1 MGLNFEMCSEF
12 DEAILQKILGYE
24 KYEWINSYEIKIKM
38 FFKYGKY
45 DKEGNLKSP
54 ALQKNGTAIP
64 AQIKIVS
71 SFNRMTDNVDVKII
85 LNKEYWDELS
95 AHERE
100 GVIDNMLNYLEVK
113 KDKMDE
119 PIPISEDSDKIQLKL
134 KKPDFY
140 CEGFL
145 NLIDDYG
152 VDYIPYQ
159 YAKAIVNNLQTDV
172 VETKNEKSDDLT
184 KKETKNKP
192 IKSKKT
198 EKTEKIEKIDED
210 NNLDFDLDEINVD

>member
-1 MGLNFEMCSEF
+1 MSNFEMCSEF
-12 DEAILQKILGYE
+12 DESILQSVLEKE

-45 DKEGNLKSP
+45 DKEGNLKTP

-71 SFNRMTDNVDVKII
+71 AFNRMTDNVDVKII
-85 LNKEYWDELS
+85 LNKEYWDELNTK
-95 AHERE
+95 ERE

-119 PIPISEDSDKIQLKL
+119 PIPISEDSDKVQLKL

-145 NLIDDYG
+145 SLIEDYG
-152 VDYIPYQ
+152 KAYIPYQ
-159 YAKAIVNNLQTDV
+159 DAEHIVNNLAND
-172 VETKNEKSDDLT
+172 S
-184 KKETKNKP
+184 
-192 IKSKKT
+192 IS
-198 EKTEKIEKIDED
+198 ID
-210 NNLDFDLDEINVD
+210 NNTAKVINEDKPTIENKGNKKKDIKQVEKENDEINLDDFDVE

>member
-45 DKEGNLKSP
+45 DKDGNLKSP

-71 SFNRMTDNVDVKII
+71 AFNRMTDNVDVKII

-95 AHERE
+95 MHERE

-119 PIPISEDSDKIQLKL
+119 PIPISEDSDKVQLKL

-145 NLIDDYG
+145 NLINDYG

-159 YAKAIVNNLQTDV
+159 DARAIVNNL
-172 VETKNEKSDDLT
+172 ETEVIKTVNEKLDNLI
-184 KKETKNKP
+184 KKETKNNENNS
-192 IKSKKT
+192 IKSKKV
-198 EKTEKIEKIDED
+198 EKHDEHDED
-210 NNLDFDLDEINVD
+210 DDFDLDEINVD

>member
-12 DEAILQKILGYE
+12 DEAILKKILGYE

-71 SFNRMTDNVDVKII
+71 AFNRMTDNVDVKII

-95 AHERE
+95 THERE

-119 PIPISEDSDKIQLKL
+119 PIPISEDSDKVQLKL

-145 NLIDDYG
+145 NLINDYG

-159 YAKAIVNNLQTDV
+159 DAKAIVNNLQADV
-172 VETKNEKSDDLT
+172 IEPANEKSDNLN
-184 KKETKNKP
+184 KKETKNNST
-192 IKSKKT
+192 KSKRT
-198 EKTEKIEKIDED
+198 EKTEKLDED
-210 NNLDFDLDEINVD
+210 NDLDLDLDEINVD

>member
-1 MGLNFEMCSEF
+1 MSNFEMCSEF
-12 DEAILQKILGYE
+12 DESILQSVLEKE

-45 DKEGNLKSP
+45 DKEGNLKTP

-71 SFNRMTDNVDVKII
+71 AFNRMTDNVDVKII
-85 LNKEYWDELS
+85 LNKEYWDELNTK
-95 AHERE
+95 ERE

-119 PIPISEDSDKIQLKL
+119 PIPISEDSDKVQLKL

-145 NLIDDYG
+145 SLIEDYG
-152 VDYIPYQ
+152 KAYIPYQ
-159 YAKAIVNNLQTDV
+159 DAEHIVNNLTNDSMPIDNNI
-172 VETKNEKSDDLT
+172 TKVINEDKPVT
-184 KKETKNKP
+184 ENKGNKNKK
-192 IKSKKT
+192 IKQV
-198 EKTEKIEKIDED
+198 EKE
-210 NNLDFDLDEINVD
+210 NDEINLDDFDVE

>member
-1 MGLNFEMCSEF
+1 MSNFEMCSEF
-12 DEAILQKILGYE
+12 DESILQSVLEKE

-45 DKEGNLKSP
+45 DKEGNLKTP

-71 SFNRMTDNVDVKII
+71 AFNRMTDNVDVKII
-85 LNKEYWDELS
+85 LNKEYWDELNTK
-95 AHERE
+95 ERE

-119 PIPISEDSDKIQLKL
+119 PIPISEDSDKVQLKL

-145 NLIDDYG
+145 SLIEDYG
-152 VDYIPYQ
+152 KAYIPYQ
-159 YAKAIVNNLQTDV
+159 DAEHIVNNLANDSIST
-172 VETKNEKSDDLT
+172 
-184 KKETKNKP
+184 
-192 IKSKKT
+192 
-198 EKTEKIEKIDED
+198 D
-210 NNLDFDLDEINVD
+210 NNTAKVINEEKPVTENKSNKKKSIKQVEKENDEINLDDFDVE

>member
-1 MGLNFEMCSEF
+1 
-12 DEAILQKILGYE
+12 
-24 KYEWINSYEIKIKM
+24 M

-45 DKEGNLKSP
+45 DKEGNLKTP

-71 SFNRMTDNVDVKII
+71 AFNRMTDNVDVKII
-85 LNKEYWDELS
+85 LNKEYWDELNTK
-95 AHERE
+95 ERE

-119 PIPISEDSDKIQLKL
+119 PIPISEDSDKVQLKL

-145 NLIDDYG
+145 SLIEDYG
-152 VDYIPYQ
+152 KEYIPYQ
-159 YAKAIVNNLQTDV
+159 DAEHIVNNLTKHT
-172 VETKNEKSDDLT
+172 ETTNDDD
-184 KKETKNKP
+184 NV
-192 IKSKKT
+192 
-198 EKTEKIEKIDED
+198 KIEKHKVKVKIKTDDSEL
-210 NNLDFDLDEINVD
+210 NLDDINIE

>member
-1 MGLNFEMCSEF
+1 MSNFEMCSEF
-12 DEAILQKILGYE
+12 DESILQSVLEKE

-45 DKEGNLKSP
+45 DKEGNLKTP

-71 SFNRMTDNVDVKII
+71 AFNRMTDNVDVKII
-85 LNKEYWDELS
+85 LNKEYWDELNTK
-95 AHERE
+95 ERE

-119 PIPISEDSDKIQLKL
+119 PIPISEDSDKVQLKL

-145 NLIDDYG
+145 SLIEDYG
-152 VDYIPYQ
+152 KAYIPYQ
-159 YAKAIVNNLQTDV
+159 DAEHIVNNLSNDSISIDNNTAKV
-172 VETKNEKSDDLT
+172 INEDKPT
-184 KKETKNKP
+184 IENKGNKNKK
-192 IKSKKT
+192 IKQV
-198 EKTEKIEKIDED
+198 EKE
-210 NNLDFDLDEINVD
+210 NDEINLDDFDVE

>member
-1 MGLNFEMCSEF
+1 MSNFEMCSEF
-12 DEAILQKILGYE
+12 DESILHSVLEKE

-45 DKEGNLKSP
+45 DKEGNLKTP

-71 SFNRMTDNVDVKII
+71 AFNRMTDNVDVKII
-85 LNKEYWDELS
+85 LNKEYWDELNTK
-95 AHERE
+95 ERE

-119 PIPISEDSDKIQLKL
+119 PIPISEDSDKVQLKL

-145 NLIDDYG
+145 SLIEDYG
-152 VDYIPYQ
+152 KAYIPYQ
-159 YAKAIVNNLQTDV
+159 DAEHIVNNLANDSISIDDNI
-172 VETKNEKSDDLT
+172 TKAINEEKPVT
-184 KKETKNKP
+184 ENKVNKNKK
-192 IKSKKT
+192 IKQV
-198 EKTEKIEKIDED
+198 EKE
-210 NNLDFDLDEINVD
+210 NDEINLDDFDVE

>member
-1 MGLNFEMCSEF
+1 MSNFEMCSEF
-12 DEAILQKILGYE
+12 DESILQSVLEKE

-45 DKEGNLKSP
+45 DKEGNLKTP

-71 SFNRMTDNVDVKII
+71 AFNRMTDNVDVKII
-85 LNKEYWDELS
+85 LNKEYWDELNTN
-95 AHERE
+95 ERE

-119 PIPISEDSDKIQLKL
+119 PIPISEDSDKVQLKL

-145 NLIDDYG
+145 SLIEDYG
-152 VDYIPYQ
+152 KAYIPYQ
-159 YAKAIVNNLQTDV
+159 DAEHIVNNLTNDSISIDNNTTKVINEDKPVAKNKSNKNRNIKQV
-172 VETKNEKSDDLT
+172 KNE
-184 KKETKNKP
+184 N
-192 IKSKKT
+192 
-198 EKTEKIEKIDED
+198 
-210 NNLDFDLDEINVD
+210 DEINLDDFDVE

>member
-1 MGLNFEMCSEF
+1 MSNFEMCSEF
-12 DEAILQKILGYE
+12 DESILQSVLEKE

-45 DKEGNLKSP
+45 DKEGNLKTP

-71 SFNRMTDNVDVKII
+71 AFNRMTDNVDVKII
-85 LNKEYWDELS
+85 LNKEYWDELNTK
-95 AHERE
+95 ERE

-119 PIPISEDSDKIQLKL
+119 PIPISEDSDKVQLKL

-145 NLIDDYG
+145 SLIEDYG
-152 VDYIPYQ
+152 KAYIPYQ
-159 YAKAIVNNLQTDV
+159 DAEHIVNNLSNDSISIDNNT
-172 VETKNEKSDDLT
+172 TKVINDNKSNIEN
-184 KKETKNKP
+184 KGNKNKK
-192 IKSKKT
+192 IKQV
-198 EKTEKIEKIDED
+198 EKE
-210 NNLDFDLDEINVD
+210 NDEINLDDFDVE

>member
-1 MGLNFEMCSEF
+1 MCSEF
-12 DEAILQKILGYE
+12 DESILQSVLEKE

-45 DKEGNLKSP
+45 DKEGNLKTP

-71 SFNRMTDNVDVKII
+71 AFNRMTDNVDVKII
-85 LNKEYWDELS
+85 LNKEYWDELNTK
-95 AHERE
+95 ERE

-119 PIPISEDSDKIQLKL
+119 PIPISEDSDKVQLKL

-145 NLIDDYG
+145 SLIEDYG
-152 VDYIPYQ
+152 KAYIPYQ
-159 YAKAIVNNLQTDV
+159 DAEHIVNNLSNDSISIDNNT
-172 VETKNEKSDDLT
+172 TKVINDNKSNIEN
-184 KKETKNKP
+184 KGNKNKK
-192 IKSKKT
+192 IKQV
-198 EKTEKIEKIDED
+198 EKE
-210 NNLDFDLDEINVD
+210 NDEINLDDFDVE

>member
-1 MGLNFEMCSEF
+1 MSINFEMCSQF
-12 DEAILQKILGYE
+12 DEEILQRILNKE

-54 ALQKNGTAIP
+54 ALQKNGTPIP

-71 SFNRMTDNVDVKII
+71 AFNRMTDNVDVKIV

-95 AHERE
+95 TNERE

-113 KDKMDE
+113 KDKLDE
-119 PIPISEDSDKIQLKL
+119 PIPISDDSDKVQLKL

-145 NLIDDYG
+145 DLINEYG
-152 VDYIPYQ
+152 KQYIPYQ
-159 YAKAIVNNLQTDV
+159 ECKQIVNNLQDKMIEINENDSTEIECE
-172 VETKNEKSDDLT
+172 VEEPKKIKNKSNRKNEENEL
-184 KKETKNKP
+184 
-192 IKSKKT
+192 
-198 EKTEKIEKIDED
+198 
-210 NNLDFDLDEINVD
+210 DLDLDSIDL

>member
-1 MGLNFEMCSEF
+1 MSNFEMCSEF
-12 DEAILQKILGYE
+12 DESILQSVLEKE

-45 DKEGNLKSP
+45 DKEGNLKTP

-71 SFNRMTDNVDVKII
+71 AFNRMTDNVDVKII
-85 LNKEYWDELS
+85 LNKEYWDELNTK
-95 AHERE
+95 ERE

-119 PIPISEDSDKIQLKL
+119 PIPISEDSDKVQLKL

-145 NLIDDYG
+145 SLIEDYG
-152 VDYIPYQ
+152 KAYIPYQ
-159 YAKAIVNNLQTDV
+159 DAEHIVNNLSNDSISIDNTKVINEDKSTIENKGNKKIKQ
-172 VETKNEKSDDLT
+172 VE
-184 KKETKNKP
+184 KEN
-192 IKSKKT
+192 
-198 EKTEKIEKIDED
+198 
-210 NNLDFDLDEINVD
+210 DEINLDDFDVE

>member
-54 ALQKNGTAIP
+54 ALQKNGTPIP

-95 AHERE
+95 THERE

-119 PIPISEDSDKIQLKL
+119 PIPISEDSDKVQLKL

-145 NLIDDYG
+145 NLINDYG

-159 YAKAIVNNLQTDV
+159 DAKAIVNNLQPDV
-172 VETKNEKSDDLT
+172 VETKSEKSDNLN
-184 KKETKNKP
+184 KKETKNNS
-192 IKSKKT
+192 SKFKKA
-198 EKTEKIEKIDED
+198 EKTEKLDED
-210 NNLDFDLDEINVD
+210 SDLDLDLDEINVD